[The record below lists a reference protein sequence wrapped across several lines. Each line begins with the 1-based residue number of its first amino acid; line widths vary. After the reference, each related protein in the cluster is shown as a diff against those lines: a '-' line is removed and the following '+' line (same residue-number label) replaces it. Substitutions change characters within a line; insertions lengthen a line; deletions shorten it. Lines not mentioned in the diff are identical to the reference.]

1 MCVSHWPILVI
12 LLFYYLCILFKM
24 PFSVAATV
32 PCNCSNL
39 FKMMFLQRSVGGE
52 KGRGGD

>member
-39 FKMMFLQRSVGGE
+39 FKMMFLRRSVGGE